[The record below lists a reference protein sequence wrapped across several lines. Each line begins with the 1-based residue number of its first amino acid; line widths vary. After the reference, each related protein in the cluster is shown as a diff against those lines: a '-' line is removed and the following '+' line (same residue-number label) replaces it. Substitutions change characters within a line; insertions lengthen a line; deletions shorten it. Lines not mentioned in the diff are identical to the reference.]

1 MSTFWCCVAKWSS
14 SQALLQTRHCT
25 SVLYVMSQDDVESRF
40 TMELEL
46 LEAMYPEQVTYEA
59 KSRDLKFTADGG
71 ALLQLRIPEK
81 YPEGALPEV
90 LGARDALKNDL
101 RERVRSAIKDD
112 LRLTEGEEALDAI
125 VASFQSLLDA
135 ESTASHA
142 ENHTDEPSESDTTN
156 KPAPHKTV
164 IIWLHHLLALSK
176 RKLALSPNSISGIT
190 KPGYPGV
197 MLFSGPTAAVTEHVT
212 KLKAENWQ
220 AFQVR
225 YEEAELWKFE
235 HGNGIR
241 EVETMGEVVKGLQDE
256 QRRDEFLKAVGIK

>member
-1 MSTFWCCVAKWSS
+1 
-14 SQALLQTRHCT
+14 
-25 SVLYVMSQDDVESRF
+25 MSQNDVESRF
-40 TMELEL
+40 IMELEL
-46 LEAMYPEQVTYEA
+46 LEAMYPEQVVYES

-71 ALLQLRIPEK
+71 ALLQLRIPQN
-81 YPEGALPEV
+81 YPEGAFPEV
-90 LGARDALKNDL
+90 LGARDAHKNDL

-112 LRLTEGEEALDAI
+112 PSITEGEEALDAI
-125 VASFQSLLDA
+125 VASFQGLLDA
-135 ESTASHA
+135 ESAASHA
-142 ENHTDEPSESDTTN
+142 QNNADEPCEAGTTN
-156 KPAPHKTV
+156 LPAPDKTV

-176 RKLALSPNSISGIT
+176 RKLALSPSSISGIT

-212 KLKAENWQ
+212 TLKAENWQ

-235 HGNGIR
+235 HGSGIR

-256 QRRDEFLKAVGIK
+256 DRRDAFLRAVGIK